1 MKTINEAM
9 KKLQEAKRISLK
21 EAEPTKLDDIVKVDP
36 NKKEI
41 NESLDTF
48 WENNDIQ
55 MIFWKKYF
63 KEK

>member
-1 MKTINEAM
+1 MIRTTMNI
-9 KKLQEAKRISLK
+9 K
-21 EAEPTKLDDIVKVDP
+21 EEKDYQYPTKE
-36 NKKEI
+36 EI
-41 NESLDTF
+41 YKSLDTF

>member
-1 MKTINEAM
+1 MI
-9 KKLQEAKRISLK
+9 IK
-21 EAEPTKLDDIVKVDP
+21 EEKVYEYPTKEEVIKSMNTL
-36 NKKEI
+36 
-41 NESLDTF
+41 

>member
-1 MKTINEAM
+1 MI
-9 KKLQEAKRISLK
+9 IK
-21 EAEPTKLDDIVKVDP
+21 EEKDYEYPI
-36 NKKEI
+36 KEEI
-41 NESLDTF
+41 IRSMETL

>member
-1 MKTINEAM
+1 MIRSTMNI
-9 KKLQEAKRISLK
+9 K
-21 EAEPTKLDDIVKVDP
+21 EEKDYQYP

-41 NESLDTF
+41 NELLDTL

>member
-1 MKTINEAM
+1 MT
-9 KKLQEAKRISLK
+9 KKEFKRNLEK
-21 EAEPTKLDDIVKVDP
+21 DYQYPTKE
-36 NKKEI
+36 EI
-41 NESLDTF
+41 YKSLDTF

>member
-1 MKTINEAM
+1 MNIKEEKDYQYPTNE
-9 KKLQEAKRISLK
+9 
-21 EAEPTKLDDIVKVDP
+21 
-36 NKKEI
+36 EI
-41 NESLDTF
+41 YKSLDTL